1 MIERD
6 NRGKIIID
14 LNKEYNTEIP
24 IRVLDERYVNSDF
37 KYAVN
42 VGFKSL
48 PNATNAENFVMSKYN
63 SLIKNLAG
71 GLVTSPDNAENLE
84 NFTVAEQ
91 FFSNIANLI
100 NINADSTVS
109 QNQKIKQLQ
118 QNVEDVVSESQ
129 EKDSLLYSQANEIM
143 EKDTA
148 IQQKDKEIELLKESI
163 SSLLNNT

>member
-6 NRGKIIID
+6 NRGKILID
-14 LNKEYNTEIP
+14 LNNDQTNEIP
-24 IRVLDERYVNSDF
+24 IRVLDERYVNADF

-42 VGFKSL
+42 ITFKSL
-48 PNATNAENFVMSKYN
+48 PNASSAESFVMSKYN
-63 SLIKNLAG
+63 ALVKNLAG
-71 GLVTSPDNAENLE
+71 GLVTSPENAENLE

-100 NINADSTVS
+100 NVNADSIVS
-109 QNQKIKQLQ
+109 QKEKIKQLE
-118 QNVEDVVSESQ
+118 QNVDDVLSESQ
-129 EKDSLLYSQANEIM
+129 QKDSLLYSQANEIM
-143 EKDTA
+143 EKDML